1 MSPFV
6 ADIWRHPLKSHG
18 REAVDAVVLRAGKTM
33 QGDRVWAVAHEASRF
48 QPDDPKWVECRNFS
62 RGAQNPALMA
72 IDSRLNDESGMLKL
86 SHPDLGDI
94 LFDPDQADDVERFV
108 DWVRPL
114 NLPARPAP
122 EKIVRVPGRG
132 MTDTAFPSISI
143 LSHASLGALSR
154 KSGQEVSPLRWR
166 GNIWLGGM
174 RAWEEFDWIGH
185 EVRIGSV
192 RFIIREAIGRCLATS
207 ANPETG
213 VRDIQTLALL
223 KEGWG
228 HTDFGVYGE
237 VIEGGKLATGD
248 EVVVEKRSR

>member
-1 MSPFV
+1 
-6 ADIWRHPLKSHG
+6 
-18 REAVDAVVLRAGKTM
+18 
-33 QGDRVWAVAHEASRF
+33 
-48 QPDDPKWVECRNFS
+48 
-62 RGAQNPALMA
+62 
-72 IDSRLNDESGMLKL
+72 
-86 SHPDLGDI
+86 
-94 LFDPDQADDVERFV
+94 
-108 DWVRPL
+108 
-114 NLPARPAP
+114 
-122 EKIVRVPGRG
+122 
-132 MTDTAFPSISI
+132 
-143 LSHASLGALSR
+143 
-154 KSGQEVSPLRWR
+154 SPLRWR